1 MNDIYRIYHN
11 DIGIAFQ
18 WKKDIKNGFKDSIQ
32 VVFNN
37 TGFYLNYKEI
47 KEFYNK
53 ARVAH
58 HLKQC
63 NDCAHKGKCT
73 SYLLQTPSD
82 KIDLAVTK
90 KELNLITD
98 LLKGTLFQIELNG
111 YINEI
116 CRN

>member
-18 WKKDIKNGFKDSIQ
+18 WKKDVEAGFTETIQ
-32 VVFNN
+32 VVFRN
-37 TGFYLNYKEI
+37 TGFYLDYKEV

-53 ARVAH
+53 AKVAH
-58 HLKQC
+58 HLQQC
-63 NDCAHKGKCT
+63 EGCAKKGKCS
-73 SYLLQTPSD
+73 SYLLQTPTD
-82 KIDLAVTK
+82 KVDLAVTK
-90 KELNLITD
+90 KELNSITD

-116 CRN
+116 CKN